1 MARAP
6 QAAPRQAR
14 RARRKT
20 ACRPWQRAPRVGP
33 GIVRRRQR
41 PAQRRPDRLPRVS
54 PPVHSPSLA
63 LLLEH
68 AADAVAAVRAGRSL
82 TELLPRQP
90 EALRPGVQAL
100 AFHALRRLGAAQAVR
115 AQLAPKTPPPAVEA
129 LLLTALALLWPAE
142 PDDPQGEPPYAEHT
156 LVDQAVAAARRR
168 VPAAAGFVNAVL
180 RRFLRERAA
189 CVEAAGHSPLG
200 AWNHPPWWIDRLRH
214 DWPANW
220 QGLLRQANRRPPMTL
235 RANARRGSAEQLVER
250 LARHGI
256 AAQLLPPL
264 TPALAAYANH
274 AVWLHEPRPVTQ
286 LPGFVEGEVSVQDA
300 AAQVAAPLVLGAAA
314 AARPAPLA
322 PWTAA
327 LGGAGMATAALPP
340 LPPLSR
346 LRPGARVLDACAAP
360 GGKTAHLLELAPDI
374 ELVALDADA
383 ARLARVQE
391 NLARLHLAG
400 STSPPTGSVQVA
412 AADARRTSQ
421 WWDGRPFDAI
431 LLDAPCTA
439 SGIVRR
445 HPDVRWLRRPAD
457 IDALGR
463 VQAELLDA
471 LWPLLAPGGRLLYA
485 TCSVF
490 KAEGGQQIDAFLQRL
505 GPGAARLHPHSP
517 GHLLPLADNET
528 AREPGAP
535 ATPAATGGASP
546 PRSRPP
552 PGAAH
557 DGFFYALIEKT

>member
-1 MARAP
+1 MNTPVNPALAR
-6 QAAPRQAR
+6 
-14 RARRKT
+14 
-20 ACRPWQRAPRVGP
+20 
-33 GIVRRRQR
+33 
-41 PAQRRPDRLPRVS
+41 
-54 PPVHSPSLA
+54 
-63 LLLEH
+63 LLEH

-82 TELLPRQP
+82 ADVLPRVP

-100 AFHALRRLGAAQAVR
+100 VFHALRRLGAAQQGR
-115 AQLAPKTPPPAVEA
+115 AQLAPKTPPPAVES
-129 LLLTALALLWPAE
+129 LLLTALGLLWPAE
-142 PDDPQGEPPYAEHT
+142 PDDPEGGPPYAEHT
-156 LVDQAVAAARRR
+156 LVDQAVAAARLR

-189 CVEAAGHSPLG
+189 CVEAAAHSPLG
-200 AWNHPPWWIDRLRH
+200 AWNHPPWWVERLRQ
-214 DWPANW
+214 DWPAHW
-220 QGLLRQANRRPPMTL
+220 QTLLREANRRPPMTL
-235 RANARRGSAEQLVER
+235 RANARRGSAEQVVER

-256 AAQLLPPL
+256 AAQVLPPL

-274 AVWLHEPRPVTQ
+274 AVWLREPRPVTQ
-286 LPGFVEGEVSVQDA
+286 LPGFAEGEVSVQDA
-300 AAQVAAPLVLGAAA
+300 AAQVAAPLLLGAAGA
-314 AARPAPLA
+314 LLSSGTAVTSAPPLA
-322 PWTAA
+322 
-327 LGGAGMATAALPP
+327 
-340 LPPLSR
+340 R

-374 ELVALDADA
+374 ELLALDADA
-383 ARLARVQE
+383 QRLARVHE

-400 STSPPTGSVQVA
+400 SGSTSAGAAQGSVQVL
-412 AADARRTSQ
+412 AADARRPAA

-457 IDALGR
+457 IDSLVR
-463 VQAELLDA
+463 VQAELLGA

-490 KAEGGQQIDAFLQRL
+490 KAEGGQQIDAFCNASAPAR
-505 GPGAARLHPHSP
+505 PGCPHSP

-528 AREPGAP
+528 ATEPGVP
-535 ATPAATGGASP
+535 ATSAMFATTVPASP
-546 PRSRPP
+546 PRSRP
-552 PGAAH
+552 ATH